1 MRIFLKD
8 GIMIKVKGTDHRN
21 NVSFTEEGCIFL
33 TGTDAVRAV
42 FPRESVNF
50 IDFEN
55 DEETE
60 LVMEIFPLIK

>member
-8 GIMIKVKGTDHRN
+8 GTMIKVKGTDNEN
-21 NVSFTEEGCIFL
+21 NVNFTEQGCIFL
-33 TGTDAVRAV
+33 TGIDAVRAV

-55 DEETE
+55 DEATD
-60 LVMEIFPLIK
+60 LKMEIFAAIK